1 MFQLARARS
10 RSLFTMAAA
19 CGLLAAC
26 SGEPSESDMK
36 SAVEKTF
43 SGMNSELGG
52 VGKLIGKDLST
63 KVTAFKK
70 LACAEA
76 KGTPGFSCDFQ
87 MTVDGPLGVKTEK
100 ASARFVKGD
109 AGWTVMD
116 K

>member
-1 MFQLARARS
+1 MSRIS
-10 RSLFTMAAA
+10 TVRSLLAVSLA

-36 SAVEKTF
+36 TAVEQTF
-43 SGMNSELGG
+43 GGMNEQLGG

-63 KVTAFKK
+63 KVKGFKK

-76 KGTPGFSCDFQ
+76 KGNPGFACDFE
-87 MTVDGPLGVKTEK
+87 MTVDGPLGEKTEK
-100 ASARFVKGD
+100 ASGRFVKGD
-109 AGWTVMD
+109 KGWAVFG

>member
-1 MFQLARARS
+1 MARFAFAKPLIAVS
-10 RSLFTMAAA
+10 AA

-26 SGEPSESDMK
+26 SGEPSETDMK
-36 SAVEKTF
+36 AAVEQTF
-43 SGMNSELGG
+43 GGMNEQLGG

-63 KVTAFKK
+63 KVKSFKK

-76 KGTPGFSCDFQ
+76 KGNPGFACDFE
-87 MTVDGPLGVKTEK
+87 MTVNGPLGEQNQK

-109 AGWTVMD
+109 KGWTVFE

>member
-1 MFQLARARS
+1 MSRFS
-10 RSLFTMAAA
+10 TVRSLVAVSAA
-19 CGLLAAC
+19 CLALAAC

-36 SAVEKTF
+36 AAVEQTF
-43 SGMNSELGG
+43 GGMNEQLGG

-63 KVTAFKK
+63 KVKAFKK

-76 KGTPGFSCDFQ
+76 KGNPGFACDFQ
-87 MTVDGPLGVKTEK
+87 MTVDGPLGEKTEK

-109 AGWTVMD
+109 KGWAVLE